1 MLHSNIH
8 SLQKEATSR
17 ILSSSSL
24 EELESIRL
32 HYFGKS
38 GIITTCLKNIAAI
51 SNIEERKS
59 VGSSINAI
67 YAELKS
73 LINSQKEKLHKIQV
87 NTQLIQDTVDIS
99 LPIRPKQ
106 IAKLHP
112 ISKTLHE
119 VRHIFSSLGFKL
131 SDGPELEDEF
141 HVFDALNTHKY
152 HPAREEND
160 TFYLKTLLNQKRV
173 VLRTHT
179 SSVQIR
185 VMESNKGNYPIKII
199 AHGKVYR
206 NDWDATHSPMFHQIE
221 GLYIDKNVNM
231 GHLKYCIHYFL
242 KKFFGENI
250 QIRFRNSYFPFTEPS
265 AEVDV
270 KCSNRDW
277 IEILG
282 CGMVHRNVLTN
293 VNIDPDQYSG
303 FAFGIGIERITML
316 KYNISDLRKFYNNK
330 LQWLIHHGFCFS
342 NLITTC

>member
-1 MLHSNIH
+1 MLESNIYN
-8 SLQKEATSR
+8 LQTEATNK
-17 ILSSSSL
+17 ILASSSI
-24 EELESIRL
+24 EELESIKLR
-32 HYFGKS
+32 YFGKS
-38 GIITTCLKNIAAI
+38 GVITACLKNISKI

-59 VGSSINAI
+59 IGNTINSICS
-67 YAELKS
+67 ELKF
-73 LINSQKEKLHKIQV
+73 LINSQKEKLHKIQIE
-87 NTQLIQDTVDIS
+87 NQLIKDKIDIS
-99 LPIRPKQ
+99 LPVRPKQ

-112 ISKTLHE
+112 ISNTLNE
-119 VRHIFSSLGFKL
+119 VKRIFSSLGFNL
-131 SDGPELEDEF
+131 ADGPELEDEF
-141 HVFDALNTHKY
+141 HVFDALNTHQN

-160 TFYLKTLLNQKRV
+160 TFYLKTLVNQKRV

-185 VMESNKGNYPIKII
+185 VMEQNNQNYPIKIV
-199 AHGKVYR
+199 APGKVYR

-221 GLYIDKNVNM
+221 GLYIDKDINM
-231 GHLKYCIHYFL
+231 GHLKYCINYFL

-265 AEVDV
+265 AEVDI
-270 KCSNRDW
+270 KCKQGNW

-282 CGMVHRNVLTN
+282 CGMVHRNVLKN

-330 LQWLIHHGFCFS
+330 LQWLTHHGFCFT
-342 NLITTC
+342 NLIA

>member
-1 MLHSNIH
+1 MHSNIY
-8 SLQKEATSR
+8 SLQTEATNK
-17 ILSSSSL
+17 ILSTSSL
-24 EELESIRL
+24 EELERVRL

-38 GIITTCLKNIAAI
+38 GVITACLKSISAI
-51 SNIEERKS
+51 NNIEERKS
-59 VGSSINAI
+59 IGSAVNSIC
-67 YAELKS
+67 AELRS
-73 LINSQKEKLHKIQV
+73 LMNSQKEKLHKIQIDA
-87 NTQLIQDTVDIS
+87 QLMEDKIDIS
-99 LPIRPKQ
+99 VPVRPKQ

-112 ISKTLHE
+112 ISKALHE
-119 VRHIFSSLGFKL
+119 VKHIFASLGFKL

-141 HVFDALNTHKY
+141 HVFDALNTHKH

-160 TFYLKTLLNQKRV
+160 TFYLKTLVNKKRV

-185 VMESNKGNYPIKII
+185 TMESNNGNYPIKII
-199 AHGKVYR
+199 APGKVYR

-221 GLYIDKNVNM
+221 GLYIDKNINM
-231 GHLKYCIHYFL
+231 GHLKYCINYFL

-265 AEVDV
+265 AEVDIQCDQ
-270 KCSNRDW
+270 KKW

-303 FAFGIGIERITML
+303 FAFGIGIERIAML
-316 KYNISDLRKFYNNK
+316 KYNISDLRKFYSNK
-330 LQWLIHHGFCFS
+330 LQWLSHYGFCFT
-342 NLITTC
+342 NLIT